1 MPQPCTVRCLWP
13 GFSPCATGSARG
25 VCVSLY
31 VCYVVSMDLC
41 GFHETCVACPCSVE
55 SRLIECCDRRGR
67 LSGRA
72 SRAGARRTLA
82 GGPRSAFAPTV
93 RSGAGGLSG
102 PLAVLGQNG
111 TTPKCTGVQQPNR
124 KTATLYNAPHAAI
137 RLIRQGF
144 GRERGHCAKA
154 AWRAA
159 CSCWRSLLRRP
170 RGFLH
175 WSPRASCFRTHGSRR
190 TDMAMALRSSTRPRP
205 RAC

>member
-1 MPQPCTVRCLWP
+1 VRPVL
-13 GFSPCATGSARG
+13 
-25 VCVSLY
+25 
-31 VCYVVSMDLC
+31 
-41 GFHETCVACPCSVE
+41 HVACVCHSMCVT
-55 SRLIECCDRRGR
+55 
-67 LSGRA
+67 LSAWICAVFMKLASLVRAAWRADSLNVAIFMAASPASRA
-72 SRAGARRTLA
+72 SRWSRAARLRPQSAVVLARSLRATRGARPKRHDA
-82 GGPRSAFAPTV
+82 EVHRCSAAEPQ
-93 RSGAGGLSG
+93 SCA
-102 PLAVLGQNG
+102 
-111 TTPKCTGVQQPNR
+111 
-124 KTATLYNAPHAAI
+124 ATLYNAPHAAI

-159 CSCWRSLLRRP
+159 CSCWRLLLRRP

>member
-1 MPQPCTVRCLWP
+1 MPQPCTVRCLWA
-13 GFSPCATGSARG
+13 GFSPRAAGSACG

-55 SRLIECCDRRGR
+55 SRLIECCDRHGR
-67 LSGRA
+67 LSGA
-72 SRAGARRTLA
+72 SRAGLA
-82 GGPRSAFAPTV
+82 GAAQRVCAHSPQWCWRSLRAT
-93 RSGAGGLSG
+93 RGAR
-102 PLAVLGQNG
+102 
-111 TTPKCTGVQQPNR
+111 PKRHDAEVHRCSAAEPQSCA
-124 KTATLYNAPHAAI
+124 ATLYNAPHAAI

-159 CSCWRSLLRRP
+159 CSCWRLLLRRP

>member
-1 MPQPCTVRCLWP
+1 MRPVL
-13 GFSPCATGSARG
+13 
-25 VCVSLY
+25 
-31 VCYVVSMDLC
+31 
-41 GFHETCVACPCSVE
+41 HVACVCHSMCVTLSAWICAVFMKLASLVRAAWRADSLNVAIVVAASPAG
-55 SRLIECCDRRGR
+55 RRAR
-67 LSGRA
+67 ARVAPSLEGRA
-72 SRAGARRTLA
+72 ARLRPQSAGAVVLAVSQGHSRCSAKTARR
-82 GGPRSAFAPTV
+82 RSAQVFS
-93 RSGAGGLSG
+93 SGA
-102 PLAVLGQNG
+102 A
-111 TTPKCTGVQQPNR
+111 
-124 KTATLYNAPHAAI
+124 ATLYNAPHAAI

>member
-1 MPQPCTVRCLWP
+1 MPQPCTVRCLWA
-13 GFSPCATGSARG
+13 GFSPCAAGSACG

-55 SRLIECCDRRGR
+55 SRLIECCDRHGR
-67 LSGRA
+67 LCPLRA
-72 SRAGARRTLA
+72 SPARLAGAAQRVCAHSPQWCWR
-82 GGPRSAFAPTV
+82 
-93 RSGAGGLSG
+93 GLSG

-111 TTPKCTGVQQPNR
+111 TTPKFTGVQQPNQR
-124 KTATLYNAPHAAI
+124 FARQHFYNAPHAAI

-175 WSPRASCFRTHGSRR
+175 WSPRANCFRTHGSRR